1 MPAIGIIGTQNV
13 GKSTL
18 FNALIR
24 RNKSIT
30 FDSPGVTRDLVT
42 ESVNWG
48 EGRWEVTDFPGFES
62 EKNMPDDEI
71 GRAAVE
77 KALKQLDNF
86 NLLLWVVSRKGLSVF
101 EHLLLEKIRKI
112 KKPVWLVVNF
122 VDDPALESSASE
134 FYSLGFS
141 TVFFVSALN
150 RRNINELRDS
160 ILHKFQ
166 GKIQDAEAEQNEADE
181 SIRSGPV
188 KLAIVGKPNAGKSTL
203 FNTFLGQERSL
214 VYDMPGTTRDSIQE
228 PFTYDGH
235 EIILIDTAG
244 IRRKKLSFESLEVFS
259 VARTKKAIT
268 EADVLIMLV
277 DAREGFDKQNK
288 SILEWV
294 ESENKPLLVA
304 INKTDLVD
312 EEQRAVVTLD
322 IEKLQEIF
330 WDFPVYWISALSP
343 KKSGRVLA
351 EAIRIAAIGN
361 EKVATPV
368 LNDILEVLNR
378 NPVVSSNRLK
388 FNYITQAWP
397 EKKFIIFG
405 NRESVPDNVKRY
417 LKHNLLKQLKWK
429 DIPIKIEFRNKTKIK
444 PAFLSKKSS
453 NKRD

>member
-48 EGRWEVTDFPGFES
+48 EGRWELTDFPGFEAG
-62 EKNMPDDEI
+62 KNMPDDEI

-77 KALKQLDNF
+77 KALKQLENF
-86 NLLLWVVSRKGLSVF
+86 SLLLWVVSRKGLSAF
-101 EHLLLEKIRKI
+101 EHDLLDKIRKI

-122 VDDPALESSASE
+122 VDDPALESSAAE
-134 FYSLGFS
+134 FYALGFS

-150 RRNINELRDS
+150 RRNINELRDA

-166 GKIQDAEAEQNEADE
+166 GKIQEIDENEDPLKP
-181 SIRSGPV
+181 GPV

-203 FNTFLGQERSL
+203 FNTFLGHERSL
-214 VYDMPGTTRDSIQE
+214 VYDKPGTTRDSIQE
-228 PFTYDGH
+228 HFAYEGR

-259 VARTKKAIT
+259 VARTRKAIS
-268 EADVLIMLV
+268 EADVLILLV

-288 SILEWV
+288 SIIEWI
-294 ESENKPLLVA
+294 ENENKPMLVA
-304 INKTDLVD
+304 VNKTDLID
-312 EEQRAVVTLD
+312 DEQRSVVTLD

-330 WDFPVYWISALSP
+330 WDFPVYWISALSA

-351 EAIRIAAIGN
+351 ESLKISAVGK
-361 EKVATPV
+361 EKVSTPV
-368 LNDILEVLNR
+368 LNNILEVLNR
-378 NPVVSSNRLK
+378 APVVSSNGLK

-405 NRESVPDNVKRY
+405 NRDTVPENVKRF
-417 LKHNLLKQLKWK
+417 LKHNLLKQLEWK
-429 DIPIKIEFRNKTKIK
+429 DIPIKIEFRNKSKTK
-444 PAFLSKKSS
+444 PAFLK
-453 NKRD
+453 